1 MVMKGKIMGSR
12 EDSVEMVIARA
23 LVMSYIRSLYLDDNQ
38 EIRVFM
44 DENGRLFNE
53 IANIG
58 EQTVNIYDDR
68 HIIYLHSF
76 PVPTKEEIDTWVQ
89 ENHFEAK
96 DNETKEEY
104 KERLNHSIVDDFG
117 ENFLDGIVNEV
128 IQKIAEY
135 VDNQE

>member
-1 MVMKGKIMGSR
+1 MESR
-12 EDSVEMVIARA
+12 ENSVEMVIARA

-53 IANIG
+53 IANTG
-58 EQTVNIYDDR
+58 EPTVNIYESR

-76 PVPTKEEIDTWVQ
+76 PVPTKEEIDTWVKD
-89 ENHFEAK
+89 NHFEPN

-104 KERLNHSIVDDFG
+104 NERLNHSIVDDFG
-117 ENFLDGIVNEV
+117 ENFLDGIVNKV

-135 VDNQE
+135 VNEQK